1 MITVS
6 QTPCELLWWKLIVKP
21 FPVNGWLIVKFFSKP
36 NNSRPGDIK
45 AACKAIKFV
54 RCNS

>member
-1 MITVS
+1 MIAVS
-6 QTPCELLWWKLIVKP
+6 QTPCELLCYNLIVKP
-21 FPVNGWLIVKFFSKP
+21 FPVNGWLIAKFFSKP

-54 RCNS
+54 RRDS